1 MLKGA
6 KVTRKVM
13 VRVTESTAAELRDA
27 LDGVPDDAEVRVR
40 TKFGTDPD
48 GQRIKLVTVTI
59 GG

>member
-1 MLKGA
+1 M
-6 KVTRKVM
+6 TRKVM

-27 LDGVPDDAEVRVR
+27 LDGVPDYAEVRVR